1 MRDLFLRCRARLQ
14 KSPPPP
20 PCPSLTR
27 CPRKTR
33 APPRRRAR
41 PRADL
46 SKVSSKLASDSK
58 TFKWGAKK
66 LNYLDALSKW
76 FPCLAV
82 LAFAGLVFVWRYYF
96 F

>member
-1 MRDLFLRCRARLQ
+1 MRGRSAQ
-14 KSPPPP
+14 WGEPPPLGA
-20 PCPSLTR
+20 PSLGR
-27 CPRKTR
+27 SPRTHT
-33 APPRRRAR
+33 PLAR
-41 PRADL
+41 PPPADL

-82 LAFAGLVFVWRYYF
+82 LAFAGLIFVWRYYF